1 MSILRRAATQSSGLR
16 WGFEMA
22 SKDIR
27 RFGTIALIFFGAL
40 FVMAVWRQ
48 KTVLSIFFGCL
59 GGLGAGFILLPEILR
74 PVHTGWLAVAHMIG
88 QIITAF
94 SLTLAFYLVMTPSAM
109 IKRLL
114 GGRPLP
120 VRPDKNATTYWVD
133 REEPA
138 QPKERFIKRY

>member
-1 MSILRRAATQSSGLR
+1 MSSFSTDR
-16 WGFEMA
+16 
-22 SKDIR
+22 KDVR
-27 RFGTIALIFFGAL
+27 KFGTIALIFFGAL
-40 FVMAVWRQ
+40 FAMAVWRQ
-48 KTVLSIFFGCL
+48 KTVPSIIFGCL

-74 PVHTGWLAVAHMIG
+74 PVYTGWLAVAHMIG
-88 QIITAF
+88 QIITAV
-94 SLTLAFYLVMTPSAM
+94 SLTLAFYLVITPSAV
-109 IKRLL
+109 IKRLV